1 MPLSL
6 LSGPPPALDRDQLAD
21 ISAAT
26 PASFDGIAPLLR
38 HYEADG
44 VRVRIDPAY
53 QGLTG
58 DGVEGGLWVTEGSRW
73 RVPKLEGAG
82 ELPLKRREGT
92 FFATFLRDSEGALS
106 FFSASSGAGISIPY
120 THITLHAISR
130 SSAPSSDS
138 PASSEQEARPC
149 VYVQFEEDEN
159 AEESDDY
166 DGSGSREMWITPKE
180 AENVDKIFA
189 TLSYCCSLH
198 PTTSTSAPGVLSD
211 STNGESSSHFNDPS
225 AALFASMGLDPES
238 MVYAGADG
246 ELAGPG
252 LATLQGDENGAD
264 GQWEDVEEEQQQTEG
279 GRQRSDFVNPGR
291 ARGAPY

>member
-58 DGVEGGLWVTEGSRW
+58 DGVEGGLWVT
-73 RVPKLEGAG
+73 
-82 ELPLKRREGT
+82 
-92 FFATFLRDSEGALS
+92 EGALS